1 VITSSDFPSHYQT
14 LLVFRWCGNNI
25 IAVQKKKIIYFI
37 FCFLFVDLLS
47 MKIIEIVVLFDSVLQ
62 RWKGGWLIPT
72 LKRGD

>member
-1 VITSSDFPSHYQT
+1 VITLSDFPSPHQT
-14 LLVFRWCGNNI
+14 LVFRWCGNNI
-25 IAVQKKKIIYFI
+25 IAVQKKIIYFI
-37 FCFLFVDLLS
+37 FCFLFVDLFS